1 MAILAVPEQQL
12 HDSDIN
18 PVFEEPGRIGVAKTM
33 RRHRTDAGG
42 LGDERKRAVEG
53 APPDRVVSG
62 PIGEQPSRVLMKL
75 PKAPQAPEHRIRQWD
90 QALLVALADNCEEV
104 LATVYCRNFQAHRLA
119 GSQTAGVHER
129 EAGPMDR
136 VCGQG
141 EQLAHLGIGNRMG

>member
-1 MAILAVPEQQL
+1 MPAAWATSENVRLRVP
-12 HDSDIN
+12 
-18 PVFEEPGRIGVAKTM
+18 R
-33 RRHRTDAGG
+33 
-42 LGDERKRAVEG
+42 
-53 APPDRVVSG
+53 
-62 PIGEQPSRVLMKL
+62 PIVWSPARLGEQPSRVLMKL
-75 PKAPQAPEHRIRQWD
+75 PKAPQAPEHRIRQWH